1 MFSEM
6 DETGLSG
13 VFVFAGLVIV
23 CVCVCVCV
31 CVRARVCVS
40 CFCPFACLQYP
51 QTCDETTPP
60 I

>member
-23 CVCVCVCV
+23 CVCVCVCFVFLSV
-31 CVRARVCVS
+31 CL
-40 CFCPFACLQYP
+40 FAISTDLR
-51 QTCDETTPP
+51 
-60 I
+60 